1 MSGVPRLA
9 PLALVLLASGCAS
22 SQGPELTDADLAMLD
37 AIPCESVEEFNSVY
51 FRSGSAELD
60 GVIPSLD
67 PARAADMP
75 WRLEQNV
82 YLLTRCPALSVRVR
96 GYTSGEEPSLSPTPS
111 DQQVLSAARAASV
124 RAYYLRRGIAPHRIE
139 AIGTGAD
146 ATVPVIYDDPALE
159 ELDRAR
165 NRRVDSIPVL
175 S

>member
-1 MSGVPRLA
+1 MSDAPRTVWVVF
-9 PLALVLLASGCAS
+9 LALAGCTS
-22 SQGPELTDADLAMLD
+22 TPIDGLDDADRAMLD
-37 AIPCESVEEFNSVY
+37 AINCASVDDLNSVY
-51 FRSGSAELD
+51 FRFGSAELD
-60 GVIPSLD
+60 GVIPLD